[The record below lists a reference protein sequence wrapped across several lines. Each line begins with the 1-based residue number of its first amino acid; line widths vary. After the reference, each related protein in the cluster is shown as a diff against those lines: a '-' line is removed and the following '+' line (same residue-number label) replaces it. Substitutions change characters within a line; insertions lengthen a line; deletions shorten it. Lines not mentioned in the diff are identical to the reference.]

1 MPELSSSLKWLLGR
15 GVLACRVCDWR
26 EMLERMFLVSETR
39 RKVDALGLGLVRC
52 FLPDC
57 V

>member
-1 MPELSSSLKWLLGR
+1 MPELSSSLKWPLGR